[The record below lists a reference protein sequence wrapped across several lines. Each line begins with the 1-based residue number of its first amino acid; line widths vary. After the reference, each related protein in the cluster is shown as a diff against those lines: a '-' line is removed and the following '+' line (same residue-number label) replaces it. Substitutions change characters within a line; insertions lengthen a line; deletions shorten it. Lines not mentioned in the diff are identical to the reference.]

1 MINYNELTLQ
11 ELKKLAKDKGVEID
25 RKDTKAILI
34 EKIKE
39 HNTKD
44 IKRVTR
50 LENVRK
56 KMSKTKKVIVTKLNP
71 EDTIRDSILVTITNV
86 TGSYTCAVPF
96 NVEVNIPEPII
107 ANLKEM
113 KYQGW
118 EKRTISGVGQTDVPV
133 ILPAY
138 NVQELS

>member
-1 MINYNELTLQ
+1 MVNYDELTLQ
-11 ELKKLAKDKGVEID
+11 ELKKLAKDKGIEVD

-44 IKRVTR
+44 VQRVTR

-71 EDTIRDSILVTITNV
+71 EDTVRDSILVTITNV

-107 ANLKEM
+107 KNLKEM

-118 EKRTISGVGQTDVPV
+118 EKRTIHGVGQTDAPV
-133 ILPAY
+133 MLPAY